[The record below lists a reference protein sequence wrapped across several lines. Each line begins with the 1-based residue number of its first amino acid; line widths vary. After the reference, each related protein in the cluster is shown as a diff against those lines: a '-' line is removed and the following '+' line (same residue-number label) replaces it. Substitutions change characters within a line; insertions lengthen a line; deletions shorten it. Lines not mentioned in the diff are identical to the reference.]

1 MFENHY
7 NTETNTNESEYVP
20 APPEKK
26 KKKSK
31 AAKCAAVI
39 LCLALVGGGSVAG
52 YRYFSNDKVKDND
65 RSVNEKIDDEDITEV
80 QTSDIDINE
89 TEEDYRASNLSY
101 LSKGNDSLTT
111 QEIYKKCLPSSV
123 GITSTFEVQVPYGNR
138 GGTTTKEGIGTGT
151 GIIMSDDGYIITN
164 AHVIYNSD
172 YKSKAKKVGIL
183 LSDQSELEAEIV
195 GYDVQAD
202 VALLKAET
210 NGRVLT
216 AAEFGNSDETVVGDF
231 AVAIGNPLGFD
242 LFGTLTVG
250 YISGLKREIS
260 VDTDTIPLIQTD
272 AAINNGNSGGPL
284 INDRGQVIGINSSKL
299 SSNYS
304 SGQASI
310 EGLGFAIPINEALEI
325 VEYLKSGEEGQQTV
339 KKIQLGI
346 TCREVSAAS
355 DVNAD
360 VYGLLVTDIISDGPA
375 DRAGVKVND
384 VIVGADGEAVQT
396 FNEFNSVKNKKK
408 AGDSI
413 KLTIIRD
420 RQYYTI
426 DVVLEEMEVSEEP
439 EEVQEELPEGSQ
451 IPDEIPEEQEIP
463 QIPDNGQGGN
473 GGYNYNPFEGFDPF
487 GFDPFEDFFGDIF
500 R

>member
-7 NTETNTNESEYVP
+7 NSETNTNESEYVP

-26 KKKSK
+26 KKKRRT
-31 AAKCAAVI
+31 AKTAAVI
-39 LCLALVGGGSVAG
+39 LCLALIGGGSVAG
-52 YRYFSNDKVKDND
+52 YRYYTDNIKEDKKIV
-65 RSVNEKIDDEDITEV
+65 SEEINEED
-80 QTSDIDINE
+80 TSEQNVSEETQE

-101 LSKGNDSLTT
+101 LSRGNDSLTT
-111 QEIYKKCLPSSV
+111 QEIYKKCLPSTV

-138 GGTTTKEGIGTGT
+138 GGTTTKEGVGTGT
-151 GIIMSDDGYIITN
+151 GIIMSEDGYIITN

-172 YKSKAKKVGIL
+172 YKSKAKKVDIL
-183 LSDQSELEAEIV
+183 LSDQTEFEAEIV

-202 VALLKAET
+202 VALLKADT
-210 NGRVLT
+210 QGRILT

-310 EGLGFAIPINEALEI
+310 EGLGFAIPINEALDI
-325 VEYLKSGEEGQQTV
+325 IDYLKSGEEGQQAV
-339 KKIQLGI
+339 RKIQLGI

-355 DVNAD
+355 DVKAD
-360 VYGLLVTDIISDGPA
+360 VYGLLVTDIIADGPA
-375 DRAGVKVND
+375 DKAGVKVND

-408 AGDSI
+408 AGDTI
-413 KLTIIRD
+413 KLTIIRE

-426 DVVLEEMEVSEEP
+426 DVVLEEMEVTEDPTEAP
-439 EEVQEELPEGSQ
+439 EEELM
-451 IPDEIPEEQEIP
+451 PDEIPEEEQQQVP
-463 QIPDNGQGGN
+463 QNPYNGQDGSE
-473 GGYNYNPFEGFDPF
+473 GYYYDPFGDFDPF
-487 GFDPFEDFFGDIF
+487 GFDPFDFFGGMF
-500 R
+500 P